1 VPEDKTFT
9 FDDLKRILVD
19 RVGLPE
25 DDVTNDPEAKFEDMG
40 LDSLAF
46 VEIQLA
52 MQQEYGFEIPDEDAQ
67 EITTVGQSIEYV
79 NRKLAEGE

>member
-1 VPEDKTFT
+1 MSVDQQFT
-9 FDDLKRILVD
+9 FDDLKRILVE

-25 DDVTNDPEAKFEDMG
+25 ESVVNDPEASFEDMG

-52 MQQEYGFEIPDEDAQ
+52 MQQEYGLTI
-67 EITTVGQSIEYV
+67 
-79 NRKLAEGE
+79 